1 MKEGLNRYSDNLR
14 RDPWVKNLVP
24 FLKREAIK
32 IGKKSLICKESPPR
46 MKRDDRLANRSLEKI
61 ERRKKEKDNNPS
73 NWLAVFASLNYVIL
87 RIPRETRNSGYK
99 GKSLGGCVFV
109 RV

>member
-1 MKEGLNRYSDNLR
+1 MEELNRYSDNLR

-46 MKRDDRLANRSLEKI
+46 MRRS
-61 ERRKKEKDNNPS
+61 
-73 NWLAVFASLNYVIL
+73 A
-87 RIPRETRNSGYK
+87 
-99 GKSLGGCVFV
+99 GKSKLGKDREEEEGKGQ
-109 RV
+109 